1 MSLRNNILILGDST
15 SMTVGIEKKVYPF
28 IMADCEK
35 WPKDMEIVNCS
46 IPGFTSADAL
56 AFFYREFVH
65 KLNLLSAVIIYLGNC
80 DSAQSE
86 VKKGRYDYLKRF
98 KLLIKQKLNLTISK
112 TKLRN
117 RLLHYEWNNSH
128 DASIESPESPKDF
141 EYNIQKIIE
150 KCQSFSVPVILI
162 KPKANFYFPP
172 GLGKGNFI
180 FYKYLGLNDCLSD
193 IVDIPDQRFKDAL
206 RSHESGRLEEAL
218 KKYEEILLNPSET
231 LMSTE
236 YSSLILNNYAV
247 AKAEFG
253 EIEEAIYLF
262 GLVKKESA
270 ARKEIAFY
278 NIAQIKKICSD
289 PKGYSD
295 FLLKSFE
302 SDESLYRIR
311 SPYIRVLNN
320 LSQRFS
326 SVIVVDMEDVVSDDL
341 YLDHCHPLPEGQVKL
356 SNAIMEKLSKL
367 NTNGSYKAKI
377 TNNLYNPELS
387 LGNLSEFHHYFKTY
401 ANLTE
406 SDIAKYVKNLK
417 ENLKDVYSDEALLL
431 DLPREIKTAFEYYLR
446 HPFFPR
452 LYDALHFPPRYPS
465 DIGRFPEFFIIR
477 SLIPYIQLHE
487 LNPLLADRFK
497 ETPTLLR
504 TSSQLI
510 SILPL
515 KSLAYEDE
523 NLRHKDSSY
532 DEIRLSLIILK
543 SKELLISHLQMG
555 CQIYERKKSTIFWYV
570 REALRFGAHSR
581 VSMLYDRLL
590 IEFVA
595 EGLAVA
601 GVIDYELKKNKS
613 VEIESLVKILHEI
626 VRLHEKFCSLYLQ
639 SRDERKIIDDYKT
652 GLSDILKKLKAN

>member
-1 MSLRNNILILGDST
+1 MSLRNKLLILGDST

-28 IMADCEK
+28 IMADCEN

-56 AFFYREFVH
+56 AFFYREFGQ
-65 KLNLLSAVIIYLGNC
+65 KLTLLSAVIIYLGNC

-86 VKKGRYDYLKRF
+86 VRKGRYDYLKRL
-98 KLLIKQKLNLTISK
+98 KLVIKEKLNITIAK

-128 DASIESPESPKDF
+128 DPSIESPESPKDF
-141 EYNIQKIIE
+141 QYNIQKIIE

-162 KPKANFYFPP
+162 KPKANLYFPP
-172 GLGKGNFI
+172 GLGKGNFV
-180 FYKYLGLNDCLSD
+180 FYRYLGMNDCLSH
-193 IVDIPDQRFKDAL
+193 IVDIPDSRFKDAL
-206 RSHESGRLEEAL
+206 RFHESGHFSDAL
-218 KKYEEILLNPSET
+218 KKYKDILLNPPEAP
-231 LMSTE
+231 MSSE
-236 YSSLILNNYAV
+236 YSTLILNNYAV
-247 AKAEFG
+247 AKAELG
-253 EIEEAIYLF
+253 EVEEAIYLF
-262 GLVKKESA
+262 GLIVKESA
-270 ARKEIAFY
+270 VRKEIALY
-278 NIAQIKKICSD
+278 NLAQTKKVCSD
-289 PKGYSD
+289 QKGYSD

-311 SPYIRVLNN
+311 LPYIQVLDK
-320 LSQRFS
+320 LSQRFP
-326 SVIVVDMEDVVSDDL
+326 SVIVVDMEDEVSDDL
-341 YLDHCHPLPEGQVKL
+341 YLDHCHPLPEGQVTI

-367 NTNGSYKAKI
+367 NIKGSYKSKI
-377 TNNLYNPELS
+377 TNILYNPELS

-406 SDIAKYVKNLK
+406 SDIAKYVKNLI
-417 ENLKDVYSDEALLL
+417 ENLKDVYTDEALLL

-452 LYDALHFPPRYPS
+452 LYDTLQLPPKYPS

-477 SLIPYIQLHE
+477 SLIPYLRVHE

-497 ETPTLLR
+497 ETPGLLR

-515 KSLAYEDE
+515 KSLAYLAED
-523 NLRHKDSSY
+523 LRQKDSSY

-543 SKELLISHLQMG
+543 SKELLISHLQVG

-590 IEFVA
+590 IEFIA

-601 GVIDYELKKNKS
+601 GVIDYELKRKKS
-613 VEIESLVKILHEI
+613 VEIESLAKILHEI
-626 VRLHEKFCSLYLQ
+626 VRLHEKFCSHYLQ
-639 SRDERKIIDDYKT
+639 SRDDSKIINDYNA
-652 GLSDILKKLKAN
+652 GLSHILKKLKAN